1 MNSSPIRARR
11 SSSKLSSVCVY
22 CGSSD
27 GNEPVFV
34 EAGRRFGELLARADV
49 ELVYG
54 GASIGVM
61 GAVARAVLAGGGRV
75 TGVIPE
81 FLSTVEVQLADVT
94 NLIVTD
100 SMHSRKWQMF
110 ERSDAFV
117 ALPGGIGTLE
127 EVVEMLTWA
136 QLGRHNLPIVIANL
150 NGFWDPLIDLL
161 DHIIKSGFARSNI
174 RRIYSVVDDVA
185 DILPRIEA
193 AL

>member
-1 MNSSPIRARR
+1 MNSSPSRAGQI
-11 SSSKLSSVCVY
+11 SKVGAVCVY

-27 GNEPVFV
+27 GNEPRFL
-34 EAGRRFGELLARADV
+34 EAAERFGTLLARSGV

-61 GAVARAVLAGGGRV
+61 GAVAKAVLAEGGRV

-81 FLSTVEVQLADVT
+81 FLTRVEVQLSDVSE
-94 NLIVTD
+94 LIVTD
-100 SMHSRKWQMF
+100 SMHTRKRKMF
-110 ERSDAFV
+110 ERSNAFV

-127 EVVEMLTWA
+127 EVIEMLTWA
-136 QLGRHNLPIVIANL
+136 QLGRHNRPIVIANL
-150 NGFWDPLIDLL
+150 DGFWDPLIELF
-161 DHIIKSGFARSNI
+161 DHIIKAGFARSNI
-174 RRIYSVVDDVA
+174 RRIYSVVDNVE

>member
-1 MNSSPIRARR
+1 MKPSLPPAGR
-11 SSSKLSSVCVY
+11 STGKLASVCVY
-22 CGSSD
+22 CGSSA
-27 GNEPVFV
+27 GNDPALL
-34 EAGRRFGELLARADV
+34 EAAAAFGSILARQGV

-54 GASIGVM
+54 GASIGIM
-61 GAVARAVLAGGGRV
+61 GAVAKAVLADGGRV

-81 FLSTVEVQLADVT
+81 FLTKVEVQLGTVSE
-94 NLIVTD
+94 LIVTD
-100 SMHSRKWQMF
+100 SMHSRNRVMF

-136 QLGRHNLPIVIANL
+136 QLGRHTRPIILANL
-150 NGFWDPLIDLL
+150 NGFWDPLVELF

-174 RRIYSVVDDVA
+174 RGIYAVVDKVE